1 MGYKKTEK
9 KLPKKQ
15 PAKKSKNKAV
25 QEKEVLPTIIKED
38 IDLFD
43 GGMNLGELLWEYRAK
58 MAEWE
63 KVYLEGKGV
72 NQRLAMEKLN
82 PKYKELFS
90 LMVEDEQK
98 RLEVKRCAGLL
109 RSVQEK
115 AAAKLGVSLEEF
127 LTKCTIDHETGVVR
141 FLD

>member
-1 MGYKKTEK
+1 MGSKKTEK

-15 PAKKSKNKAV
+15 PAKKSKSKVA
-25 QEKEVLPTIIKED
+25 QEKADLPIIKED
-38 IDLFD
+38 VDLFD

-90 LMVEDEQK
+90 LIVEDEQK

-115 AAAKLGVSLEEF
+115 AAAKLGISLEEF